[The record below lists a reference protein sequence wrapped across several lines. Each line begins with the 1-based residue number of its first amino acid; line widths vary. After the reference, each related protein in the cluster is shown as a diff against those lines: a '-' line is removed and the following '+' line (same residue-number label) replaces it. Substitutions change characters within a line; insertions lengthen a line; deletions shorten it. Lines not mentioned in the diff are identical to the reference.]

1 MTLGAARILVC
12 GFSVMNRTHFVS
24 ALLLLISIISP
35 SCDSKPKEAPTEKAK
50 AKEVSANQTISEEA
64 PTKEIPGEKAPTEET
79 PSEEAPAEET
89 PMEEAPAEETS
100 TEQSPVDEMKQSKLE
115 YLELLQNLLAK
126 AVEKDDQEEVSKLT
140 QEIEQIVSD
149 LNEINNYSKAN
160 KEALE
165 KAENIEISE
174 NKENNVEVIEQQ
186 IEVKEEKTEPV
197 ESPES
202 TQNPVQTSPFEKD
215 IARLVKLLDSEK
227 ARAVTPIQKRF
238 DLAAQQ
244 LLRKVTQAGNLD
256 AAIKLKSVIEKP
268 EELENFSQD
277 ALAPHEKE
285 FLKLVAQREKDA
297 AIAVAPAQKRFDLA
311 AQQILRK
318 ATQAGDLD
326 AAIKLKAII
335 EQARGSAEPAPVKP
349 AKEHQFSDNSES
361 PSSSSKSK
369 ENSEKDFEY
378 RFQGESVEISKYVGK
393 SSRVRIPA
401 MIQGVPVTSMGW
413 GAFAGCN
420 EVREVVLPDTMKSL
434 SSNIFSCQK
443 LKQLKIPASVHT
455 IGNSLTKFCTEL
467 DAIEVDPA
475 NQYYTSVDG
484 VLYDKNVSVLINFP
498 AGIKMQ
504 ILKVPYTVKQVAG
517 EAFRG
522 AKLKTLQVPKDAQI
536 HEKAFQDASIRVVRY

>member
-1 MTLGAARILVC
+1 
-12 GFSVMNRTHFVS
+12 MNRTHLVS

-35 SCDSKPKEAPTEKAK
+35 SCDSKPKEAPTEKEK
-50 AKEVSANQTISEEA
+50 AKEVSANKTI
-64 PTKEIPGEKAPTEET
+64 
-79 PSEEAPAEET
+79 SEEAPAEET
-89 PMEEAPAEETS
+89 PSEESPAEEVPKEVTSSEEAPTEESPMEEAPSEEAPAEETS

-140 QEIEQIVSD
+140 QEIEQVVSD

-165 KAENIEISE
+165 KSENIEILE
-174 NKENNVEVIEQQ
+174 NKENNVEVVEQQ

-202 TQNPVQTSPFEKD
+202 SPDLVQTSPFEKD

-238 DLAAQQ
+238 DFAAQQ
-244 LLRKVTQAGNLD
+244 LLRKVTQAGNLEG
-256 AAIKLKSVIEKP
+256 AIKLKSVIEKP

-277 ALAPHEKE
+277 AQTTHEKE
-285 FLKLVAQREKDA
+285 FLRLVAQRDKDEA
-297 AIAVAPAQKRFDLA
+297 TAVAPAQKRFDLA
-311 AQQILRK
+311 AQQIIRR

-326 AAIKLKAII
+326 AAIKLKAMI
-335 EQARGSAEPAPVKP
+335 EEARGSAEPAPVKP
-349 AKEHQFSDNSES
+349 AKEPQISDNSDTS
-361 PSSSSKSK
+361 SSSSKGK
-369 ENSEKDFEY
+369 ENPEKEFEY
-378 RFQGESVEISKYVGK
+378 RFQGESVEITRYVGK

-420 EVREVVLPDTMKSL
+420 EVKEVVLPDTMKTL
-434 SSNIFSCQK
+434 GSNIFNCEK

-455 IGNSLTKFCTEL
+455 IGNALTKFCTEL

-484 VLYDKNVSVLINFP
+484 VLYDKNISKLINFP
-498 AGIKMQ
+498 AGINMQ
-504 ILKVPYTVKQVAG
+504 SLKVPYTVKLIGG

-536 HEKAFQDASIRVVRY
+536 HEKAFQDASIRVIRY

>member
-1 MTLGAARILVC
+1 
-12 GFSVMNRTHFVS
+12 MNRTHFVS

-349 AKEHQFSDNSES
+349 AKEPQFSDNSES

>member
-1 MTLGAARILVC
+1 
-12 GFSVMNRTHFVS
+12 MNRTHFVS

-79 PSEEAPAEET
+79 PSEEVPAEET

-140 QEIEQIVSD
+140 QEIEQVVSD

-160 KEALE
+160 EEALE
-165 KAENIEISE
+165 KSESIEISE
-174 NKENNVEVIEQQ
+174 NKENNVEVVEQQ

-202 TQNPVQTSPFEKD
+202 TPDPVQTSPFEKD

-244 LLRKVTQAGNLD
+244 LLRKVTQAGNLEG
-256 AAIKLKSVIEKP
+256 AIKLKSVIEKP

-277 ALAPHEKE
+277 AQAPHEKD
-285 FLKLVAQREKDA
+285 FLKLVAQRDKDA

-349 AKEHQFSDNSES
+349 AKEPQFSDNSES

-378 RFQGESVEISKYVGK
+378 RFQGESVEITKYVGK